1 MCLVGNN
8 GDIFMVLTNNEIG
21 LLIAKALKARETAY
35 CPRSHYAVGA
45 AVLVED
51 GAMVSA
57 ANVEAE
63 TSTLQ
68 NCAERLALA
77 KAFLDGFRMVRA
89 LAVVTED
96 GLSPCGTCR
105 QIMYELCSEAH
116 VIIAKTDGTYTQT
129 TVRELLPFPFKRSAC
144 CR

>member
-1 MCLVGNN
+1 MGV
-8 GDIFMVLTNNEIG
+8 TNNEITQ
-21 LLIAKALKARETAY
+21 LIEEALKARERAY

-45 AVLVED
+45 AVLTES
-51 GAMVSA
+51 GKIVSA
-57 ANVEAE
+57 ANVEAA

-77 KAFLDGFRMVRA
+77 NTFLDGHRAVRA

-105 QIMYELCSEAH
+105 QIMYELCTDAL
-116 VIIAKTDGTYTQT
+116 VFIVKIDGTYVQT
-129 TVRELLPFPFKRSAC
+129 SVTELLPFPFKRNAC